1 MKDVLLFILCLSTV
15 LLSSC
20 GSDNEDVA
28 KSTDNTGGEDNS
40 EYVDLGL
47 SVKWATCNLGSS
59 KPEDA
64 GDYYAWGE
72 VAPKSSYY
80 WSNYQWCKDT
90 LTNYTKYCSNSSL
103 GDNGFTDD
111 KVLLDTFDDAATQKL
126 GSPWRMPTVA
136 ECRELLKNCD
146 WKMTDLNGVTGFL
159 FVSKK
164 NGSLFSFHL
173 LERRMVLNFISV
185 VGSVAIGPHLLT
197 LMRQT
202 IMVMLVITHGDYIQ
216 ILKQT
221 IMPWLSIQSAVIA
234 DLLYGPC
241 AREISNGFSTHNH
254 KIHSL

>member
-111 KVLLDTFDDAATQKL
+111 KVLLDTSDDAATQKL

-164 NGSLFSFHL
+164 NGKSIFLPSSGEKDGSELHFGGRIGCYWTSSLDTD
-173 LERRMVLNFISV
+173 EADYNGN
-185 VGSVAIGPHLLT
+185 VGYNAWGLYSDSKTNDNAMAFYTECRYRGF
-197 LMRQT
+197 T
-202 IMVMLVITHGDYIQ
+202 IRPVR
-216 ILKQT
+216 
-221 IMPWLSIQSAVIA
+221 P
-234 DLLYGPC
+234 
-241 AREISNGFSTHNH
+241 
-254 KIHSL
+254 